1 MSLRSVAAAAACIV
15 SLLLVSQVPTRADG
29 LPEPEDENYNPV
41 PSKPGV
47 PAPGVTQ
54 PPPIKD
60 KKPKPAKAPKPA
72 KTPAAPLST
81 PAPTPV
87 PAVQPPVAAPVV
99 APPPET
105 PVTTTPPATAPTPP
119 SQPQPQP
126 ATPPTT
132 PPPVQPAPPAAV
144 PSTPPVTPAAP
155 AATPVSAKKPIY
167 EITGIEVQIAERQPP
182 IGVIT
187 VKAVARTGGW
197 KDIELKPLQTFA
209 PEVGMR
215 TFTLVGTPPT
225 GVATQALSPVS
236 AMIRIDPLPADVKTI
251 RVLGESNEV
260 AQTFR

>member
-1 MSLRSVAAAAACIV
+1 MSLRSVAATAACIV
-15 SLLLVSQVPTRADG
+15 SLLMVSQVPTRADG

-126 ATPPTT
+126 AAPPTT

-144 PSTPPVTPAAP
+144 PSTPPATPAAP

>member
-1 MSLRSVAAAAACIV
+1 M
-15 SLLLVSQVPTRADG
+15 
-29 LPEPEDENYNPV
+29 
-41 PSKPGV
+41 
-47 PAPGVTQ
+47 
-54 PPPIKD
+54 
-60 KKPKPAKAPKPA
+60 
-72 KTPAAPLST
+72 
-81 PAPTPV
+81 
-87 PAVQPPVAAPVV
+87 
-99 APPPET
+99 
-105 PVTTTPPATAPTPP
+105 
-119 SQPQPQP
+119 
-126 ATPPTT
+126 
-132 PPPVQPAPPAAV
+132 
-144 PSTPPVTPAAP
+144 
-155 AATPVSAKKPIY
+155 SAKKPIY

-197 KDIELKPLQTFA
+197 KDVELKPLQTFA